1 MNLLGGLMIHKQ
13 LEWSTSDGLQVFGQ
27 VWLTEQPPR
36 AGVVIVHGLGEHCGR
51 YEHVAQ
57 FFAENGLHT
66 FGFDQRGFGKTGG
79 KRGHT
84 PSFQQLMEE
93 ISLAIQHAKQVL
105 GEDLPLFLYGHSMGG
120 LEVLYYGLFSEN
132 TLAGIIATAPTL
144 DVSNFSKV
152 KIALAKQGS
161 SLFPKMAIA
170 TGLNTEMLS
179 RDPHVVESYRNDPLV
194 HGLTSFRLA
203 ESSLK
208 AMQRVLEN
216 PTSWQQPLLLMHGI
230 EDHITSINGT
240 DTFYQ
245 SASGDITYIRWE
257 DLFHEIHNE
266 PEKEQVLQ
274 KMVDWILSR
283 V

>member
-1 MNLLGGLMIHKQ
+1 MNQKQ
-13 LEWSTSDGLQVFGQ
+13 LAWSTSDGLQVFGQ
-27 VWLTEQPPR
+27 VWLTEQPPK

-66 FGFDQRGFGKTGG
+66 FGFDQRGFGKTCG

-84 PSFQQLMEE
+84 ASFQQLMED
-93 ISLAIQHAKQVL
+93 ISLAIQQAKQTL
-105 GEDLPLFLYGHSMGG
+105 GADLPLFLYGHSMGG
-120 LEVLYYGLFSEN
+120 LEVLYYGLFAES
-132 TLAGIIATAPTL
+132 TLAGIIATAPGL
-144 DVSNFSKV
+144 DLSNFSKA
-152 KIALAKQGS
+152 KITLAKLGS
-161 SLFPKMAIA
+161 SLFPKMTIA
-170 TGLNTEMLS
+170 TGLNVEMLS
-179 RDPHVVESYRNDPLV
+179 RDPQVVETYRNDPLV

-203 ESSLK
+203 ESSFTAIQK
-208 AMQRVLEN
+208 VLADAAR
-216 PTSWQQPLLLMHGI
+216 WQKPLLLMHGI
-230 EDHITSINGT
+230 EDHIVSINGT

-245 SASGDITYIRWE
+245 SVSGDITYIRWE
-257 DLFHEIHNE
+257 DLYHEVHNE